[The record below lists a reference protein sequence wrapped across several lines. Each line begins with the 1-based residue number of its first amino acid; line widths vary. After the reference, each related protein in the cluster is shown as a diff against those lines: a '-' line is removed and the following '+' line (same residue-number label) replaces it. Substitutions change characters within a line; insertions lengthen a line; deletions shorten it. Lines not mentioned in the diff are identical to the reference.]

1 MQVKIDTREKFHAIT
16 ILEPVL
22 AANMTEALEKSLLPI
37 LEKDVKNVVLILKDI
52 PELQEAAATSLVKIQ
67 QAFYD
72 GGASFVICELT
83 PGVEQYLE
91 ENGFLELMN
100 DVTAFKAHALASKRP
115 LYAYPLS
122 GKLMGSAETVESHL
136 AATATPEPSDNN

>member
-1 MQVKIDTREKFHAIT
+1 MQVKIDTKERFHAIT

-22 AANMTEALEKSLLPI
+22 AANMTEDLEKSLLPI

-52 PELQEAAATSLVKIQ
+52 PELEDAAAVSLVKIQ

-72 GGASFVICELT
+72 AGASFVICELS
-83 PGVEQYLE
+83 PAVEQYLE

-100 DVTAFKAHALASKRP
+100 VTPTESEAWDIVQL
-115 LYAYPLS
+115 
-122 GKLMGSAETVESHL
+122 EEVEREL
-136 AATATPEPSDNN
+136 LNGPDL

>member
-22 AANMTEALEKSLLPI
+22 AANMTEDLEKSLLPI

-52 PELQEAAATSLVKIQ
+52 PEVQDAAAVGLVKVQ

-72 GGASFVICELT
+72 NGASFVICELT

-91 ENGFLELMN
+91 DNGYLELMN
-100 DVTAFKAHALASKRP
+100 VTPTESEAWDIVQL
-115 LYAYPLS
+115 
-122 GKLMGSAETVESHL
+122 EEVEREL
-136 AATATPEPSDNN
+136 LNGPDL